1 MPDPAA
7 THWVHNLDPFLLHIS
22 GDFGIRWYGLSYLVG
37 ILGGWWLLARWAK
50 AGRLPMQPQH
60 VGDFIM
66 TIAIGMVAGGRL
78 GYAAIYEPSLFWT
91 FSGHVPFWK
100 LLAVHEGG
108 MASHGGIAGVGL
120 AAWWWSW
127 RRGQDLLVLGD
138 ALATVGPFGIACG
151 RAANFINGELWGRP
165 WDGPWAV
172 IFPGADPPVPR
183 HPSQLYAMFLEGLLI
198 LAILPLSLDFALVLL
213 PAVGLMLNGT
223 SSVLY
228 GTVPEFVSPEKRT
241 HAFAVFYTGGSVASA
256 IGPLLLGLLG
266 DVIGLSTALV
276 AVSCVALTTVPMVW
290 ALRPAFRS

>member
-1 MPDPAA
+1 MPDAAA

-138 ALATVGPFGIACG
+138 ALAAVGPFGIACG

-172 IFPGADPPVPR
+172 IFPGANPPVPR

-198 LAILPLSLDFALVLL
+198 LAILLPLHARHRRPALSL
-213 PAVGLMLNGT
+213 GLFLA
-223 SSVLY
+223 LY
-228 GTVPEFVSPEKRT
+228 GVGRFVGEFFREPDKGQPGYDGVPAILGFMSKGQ
-241 HAFAVFYTGGSVASA
+241 AFTL
-256 IGPLLLGLLG
+256 PLLL
-266 DVIGLSTALV
+266 IGIVLV
-276 AVSCVALTTVPMVW
+276 VVAMRRAPRPDAYL
-290 ALRPAFRS
+290 LRPA